1 MSMDPVTFQ
10 GRVSSVLA
18 HYPFYANKVAEAQ
31 AIVTAL
37 QADTTTKDTTLKT
50 APSGLRPG
58 HRLNTPFTND
68 LLLVVNRG
76 KGGNLSNQDMADEI
90 GGELGTHA
98 PPVNVDVPH
107 ATGTGALGGVVTVTN
122 GNWLYSPTGYT
133 YQWRRGTTT
142 AIAGATAA
150 NYTIVAAD
158 VTAGAVNCLVTAT
171 NAAGSTPI
179 ASNSIAVTA
188 LGG

>member
-18 HYPFYANKVAEAQ
+18 HYPFYANKVTEAQ
-31 AIVTAL
+31 AVLNAL
-37 QADTTTKDTTLKT
+37 KTDPTTKDTTLKT

-68 LLLVVNRG
+68 LLLIVNRG
-76 KGGNLSNQDMADEI
+76 KAGNLSCQDMADEI
-90 GGELGTHA
+90 GEALGTHS
-98 PPVNVDVPH
+98 PPVNETAPF
-107 ATGTGALGGVVTVTN
+107 ASGTGALGGVVTVTN
-122 GNWLYSPTGYT
+122 GVWLYSPTGYT

-142 AIAGATAA
+142 VIAGATAA
-150 NYTIVAAD
+150 SYTIVAAD